1 MSYQP
6 FVPKPSKRWTLFL
19 LVLLAFLAFAAM
31 WAGKSMRRK
40 GQAAGSSEFLGLQ
53 PGQIAKV
60 VLEVTAIPS
69 DHRLTGRLLEKQNE
83 TPLHPHLNRSRCES
97 GRADSDHDGKP
108 FRCAERG
115 HPSCHR
121 QRRGEPRAPRQSS
134 CRFNGVRDSVS
145 LMNSP
150 EVSPTTLPRKPS
162 FTPSLSG
169 TYWRFHCVLKA

>member
-69 DHRLTGRLLEKQNE
+69 DHRLTGKLLEKQNE
-83 TPLHPHLNRSRCES
+83 TRYTRTSTEV
-97 GRADSDHDGKP
+97 D
-108 FRCAERG
+108 
-115 HPSCHR
+115 
-121 QRRGEPRAPRQSS
+121 
-134 CRFNGVRDSVS
+134 VS
-145 LMNSP
+145 LDARTRIMMGSRSDVRSGAILHVTGSVEENHALRASQVVVLT
-150 EVSPTTLPRKPS
+150 EYVTLSR
-162 FTPSLSG
+162 
-169 TYWRFHCVLKA
+169 